1 MDVIDRLAE
10 GVRRFRTEIFPRR
23 RGLFA
28 RLAATQEPSALF
40 LTCADSRIVPA
51 LITHSGPGE
60 LFIERNPGNIV
71 PVYSEE
77 TVGVSASIEYA
88 VTTLGTRHIVI
99 CGHSD
104 CGAVKGIFKPDKVA
118 HMPAMARWLK
128 HGAEARQRLRC
139 EGLEEEAQLRALTEL
154 NVRVQMENLLTHPC
168 VRAGLAEGSLSVHGW
183 VYDIETGSV
192 VAHDAVSDRFLPFPA
207 S

>member
-1 MDVIDRLAE
+1 MNVIDRLGN

-28 RLAATQEPSALF
+28 RLAAAQQPSALF

-60 LFIERNPGNIV
+60 LFIERNPGNVV
-71 PVYSEE
+71 PLYSEDS
-77 TVGVSASIEYA
+77 VGVSASIEYA
-88 VTTLGTRHIVI
+88 VSALGTRHIVI

-104 CGAVKGIFKPDKVA
+104 CGAVKGIFAPDAVA
-118 HMPAMARWLK
+118 HMPAVARWLK
-128 HGAEARQRLRC
+128 HGAAARERLRC
-139 EGLEEEAQLRALTEL
+139 EGLDEVAQLRALTEL

-168 VRAGLAEGSLSVHGW
+168 VRAGLAAGSLTVHGW

-192 VAHDAVSDRFLPFPA
+192 VAHDAASDRFVTFPA
-207 S
+207 P